1 MPEFDVIK
9 IDEFDTIQPVFKLV
23 RNGKCRFDEFCGQIE
38 SDKNLNPELGD
49 IYAVIEEVANCNGF
63 LPPSKYKLLRLS
75 SKLAF
80 KGYEAKSKHLR
91 VYIFQD
97 KDTGQIITL
106 GGKKGDQDEDI
117 KRFVKTIKEY
127 TEYKN
132 QNKKKGANK

>member
-23 RNGKCRFDEFCGQIE
+23 RNGRCRFDEFCEQIE
-38 SDKNLNPELGD
+38 SDNNLNAELGD

-63 LPPSKYKLLRLS
+63 LPPAKFKQLHLS
-75 SKLAF
+75 GKLAF

-91 VYIFQD
+91 VYLFHD
-97 KDTGQIITL
+97 KETGQIIAL

-117 KRFVKTIKEY
+117 NRFVKTIKEY
-127 TEYKN
+127 TEYKL
-132 QNKKKGANK
+132 QNKKKGR